1 MNPREWLDGLRKIDI
16 SDLDVNNL
24 GSWPAA
30 VKTIAGALVLII
42 VLALGYNFYLK
53 DLQDQLDLSRA
64 NEVTLKEQFANKAYL
79 ATNLNAYKMQMKEM
93 ENSFGALLRQL
104 PSDTEVPGLLEDIT
118 RTGLGS
124 GLEFEEIKL
133 LPEVTQQF
141 YIELPIQITV
151 VGAYHDLATFAS
163 GVASLPRIV
172 TLHDF
177 QIKPVEPGNTQ
188 KLRMSILA
196 KTYRYNDKGCRNEGR
211 QTAVHQCGLD
221 QPGRLR

>member
-1 MNPREWLDGLRKIDI
+1 MSPSQWLEGLRNVDLG
-16 SDLDVNNL
+16 DLDTNNM
-24 GSWPAA
+24 GSWPPAIKA
-30 VKTIAGALVLII
+30 VVAVLLMLL
-42 VLALGYNFYLK
+42 VLALGYTFYLS
-53 DLQDQLDLSRA
+53 DLEDQLNLKREEES
-64 NEVTLKEQFANKAYL
+64 TLKEQFATKAHM
-79 ATNLNAYKMQMKEM
+79 AANLELYTQQMKEM
-93 ENSFGALLRQL
+93 ETSFGMLLRQL

-151 VGAYHDLATFAS
+151 TGAYHDLATFVS
-163 GVASLPRIV
+163 GVAGLPRIV

-177 QIKPVEPGNTQ
+177 DIAPASPEGGP

-196 KTYRYNDKGCRNEGR
+196 KTYRYNGSGAQK
-211 QTAVHQCGLD
+211 
-221 QPGRLR
+221 

>member
-16 SDLDVNNL
+16 NDLDLNNL

-30 VKTIAGALVLII
+30 VKTIAGALLLII

-53 DLQDQLDLSRA
+53 DLQDQLDLTRA
-64 NEVTLKEQFANKAYL
+64 TEVTLKEQFATKAFQ
-79 ATNLNAYKMQMKEM
+79 AANLNAYKVQMKEM

-104 PSDTEVPGLLEDIT
+104 PGDTEVPGLLEDIT

-151 VGAYHDLATFAS
+151 VGAYHDLATFVS

-196 KTYRYNDKGCRNEGR
+196 KTYRYNDKGL
-211 QTAVHQCGLD
+211 QK
-221 QPGRLR
+221 

>member
-1 MNPREWLDGLRKIDI
+1 MNVNEWLDSLRKIDI
-16 SDLDVNNL
+16 NDLDFNNL

-30 VKTIAGALVLII
+30 VKTIAGALLLVL
-42 VLALGYNFYLK
+42 VLAGGYFFYI
-53 DLQDQLDLSRA
+53 QDMQAQLDQARTDEA
-64 NEVTLKEQFANKAYL
+64 TLREQFSNKAYQ
-79 ATNLNAYKMQMKEM
+79 AANLTAYKAQMVEM
-93 ENSFGALLRQL
+93 ENTFGALLRQL

-133 LPEVTQQF
+133 LPEAAQQF

-151 VGAYHDLATFAS
+151 TGSYHDLATFAS

-177 QIKPVEPGNTQ
+177 EIKPVDAKSPG

-196 KTYRYNDKGCRNEGR
+196 KTYRYNDKGLQNTDNKG
-211 QTAVHQCGLD
+211 QAK
-221 QPGRLR
+221 

>member
-1 MNPREWLDGLRKIDI
+1 MSLSESLDSLRKIDI
-16 SDLDVNNL
+16 SDLDFNNV

-30 VKTIAGALVLII
+30 VKFIAGLLVLII
-42 VLALGYNFYLK
+42 VLALGYNFHLK
-53 DLQDQLDLSRA
+53 ELQAQLDRQRGEEGALKQQFATKAFQAA
-64 NEVTLKEQFANKAYL
+64 NLEAYKEQMA
-79 ATNLNAYKMQMKEM
+79 EM
-93 ENSFGALLRQL
+93 EVSFGALLKQL

-141 YIELPIQITV
+141 YIELPIQIKVT
-151 VGAYHDLATFAS
+151 GAYHDLATFVS

-177 QIKPVEPGNTQ
+177 ELLPAAADSTS
-188 KLRMSILA
+188 KLRMGILA
-196 KTYRYNDKGCRNEGR
+196 KTYRYNDKGL
-211 QTAVHQCGLD
+211 QQ
-221 QPGRLR
+221 

>member
-1 MNPREWLDGLRKIDI
+1 MSLADSVASLKKIDL

-30 VKTIAGALVLII
+30 VKVVACLLVL
-42 VLALGYNFYLK
+42 VAGVALGYNFYLK
-53 DLQDQLDLSRA
+53 DLQGSLEQKRLEEGSLKDQFSKKAFQAA
-64 NEVTLKEQFANKAYL
+64 NLE
-79 ATNLNAYKMQMKEM
+79 AYKVQMAEM
-93 ENSFGALLRQL
+93 EESFGVLLRQL

-133 LPEVTQQF
+133 QPEVARQF
-141 YIELPIQITV
+141 YIELPIQIKA
-151 VGAYHDLATFAS
+151 VGTYHDLATFVS

-177 QIKPVEPGNTQ
+177 ELVPVEVGGVST
-188 KLRMSILA
+188 LRMSILA
-196 KTYRYNDKGCRNEGR
+196 KTYRYNDKGI
-211 QTAVHQCGLD
+211 VK
-221 QPGRLR
+221 

>member
-1 MNPREWLDGLRKIDI
+1 MSFASSMESLRSVDL
-16 SDLDVNNL
+16 SDLDLNNL

-30 VKTIAGALVLII
+30 VKVIAGALLMIVVLG
-42 VLALGYNFYLK
+42 AGYYLHLN
-53 DLQDQLDLSRA
+53 DLQLNLEQRKA
-64 NEVTLKEQFANKAYL
+64 QEETLKQSFSSKAFQAANL
-79 ATNLNAYKMQMKEM
+79 EAYKTQMAEM
-93 ENSFGALLRQL
+93 EESFGALLRQL

-133 LPEVTQQF
+133 QPEIVQQF
-141 YIELPIQITV
+141 YIELPILIKV
-151 VGAYHDLATFAS
+151 VGSYHDLATFVS

-177 QIKPVEPGNTQ
+177 DIKPESKESPS

-196 KTYRYNDKGCRNEGR
+196 KTYRYNDKGL
-211 QTAVHQCGLD
+211 QK
-221 QPGRLR
+221 

>member
-1 MNPREWLDGLRKIDI
+1 MNMSEWMDGLRKIDV
-16 SDLDVNNL
+16 SELELNNT

-30 VKTIAGALVLII
+30 VKVIAGVLVAVLIF
-42 VLALGYNFYLK
+42 ALGYFFFIQ
-53 DLQDQLDLSRA
+53 DLETQLEGAQTS
-64 NEVTLKEQFANKAYL
+64 EVTLKEQFSNKAFQ
-79 ATNLNAYKMQMKEM
+79 AANLEPYKKQMEEM
-93 ENSFGALLRQL
+93 ENTFGALLRQL

-133 LPEVTQQF
+133 LPEAVQQF

-151 VGAYHDLATFAS
+151 VGGYHDLATFVS

-177 QIKPVEPGNTQ
+177 EIKPVDPKAPA

-196 KTYRYNDKGCRNEGR
+196 KTYRYNDEG
-211 QTAVHQCGLD
+211 LKK
-221 QPGRLR
+221 

>member
-1 MNPREWLDGLRKIDI
+1 MNVNEWLDGLRKVDVN
-16 SDLDVNNL
+16 DLDFNNV

-30 VKTIAGALVLII
+30 LKTIAGALLLVL
-42 VLALGYNFYLK
+42 VLAGGYFFYI
-53 DLQDQLDLSRA
+53 QDMQAQLDQARTD
-64 NEVTLKEQFANKAYL
+64 EVTLKEQFSSKAFQAANL
-79 ATNLNAYKMQMKEM
+79 TAYKTQMVEM
-93 ENSFGALLRQL
+93 ENTFGALLRQL

-133 LPEVTQQF
+133 LPEAAQQF

-151 VGAYHDLATFAS
+151 TGGYHDLATFVS

-177 QIKPVEPGNTQ
+177 EIKPVDAKSPG

-196 KTYRYNDKGCRNEGR
+196 KTYRYNDKGLQSTDNKGP
-211 QTAVHQCGLD
+211 AK
-221 QPGRLR
+221 